1 MTLNS
6 IRKQKNN
13 IEHHEA
19 ISKHYVK
26 RKINII
32 KLSHDVPFLVADHH
46 QEKGRPAEPFLV
58 AAFPKILEAGSFCMG
73 GPTGGYRQKIKP
85 DMETS

>member
-26 RKINII
+26 RKN
-32 KLSHDVPFLVADHH
+32 KQHQTSPDVPFLVTDRH